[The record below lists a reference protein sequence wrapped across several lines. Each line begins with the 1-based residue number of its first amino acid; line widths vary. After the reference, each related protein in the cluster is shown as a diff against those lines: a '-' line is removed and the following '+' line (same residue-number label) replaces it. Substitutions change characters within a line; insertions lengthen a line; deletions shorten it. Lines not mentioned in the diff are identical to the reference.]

1 MKQIV
6 LIYMCLLSLNIFC
19 QKKDKLI
26 GTWIKKDYPKKG
38 IAFSESGEFTLF
50 EIESNNLK
58 SSNEFYYR
66 IIKEKKFNYLWVY
79 TLKNGV
85 EIQIL
90 KDKFKVNKKKLFLP
104 IRTTEN
110 GITTIDDYK
119 DVYIRKTEN

>member
-1 MKQIV
+1 
-6 LIYMCLLSLNIFC
+6 MCLLSLNIFC

-26 GTWIKKDYPKKG
+26 GTWIKKDYQKKG

>member
-26 GTWIKKDYPKKG
+26 GTWIKKDYQKKG